1 MGARY
6 FALIS
11 GIIFIAIGIFGFIP
25 GMVATPGTGGPDVV
39 LNAGYGYLLGAFPI
53 NILHNLVHLA
63 VGIWGA
69 ASYPSYMRARTYSR
83 GLAIFYG
90 VLAIMGLLPVLNTTF
105 GLIPIFGNDVW
116 LHALTAL
123 IAAYFGFKTPTSAE
137 LREHERELVTGR
149 SRSRANRL

>member
-11 GIIFIAIGIFGFIP
+11 GIVYIAVGLFGFIP

-39 LNAGYGYLLGAFPI
+39 VNAGYGYLLSTFPV
-53 NILHNLVHLA
+53 NVLHNLVHLA
-63 VGIWGA
+63 IGIWGVV
-69 ASYPSYMRARTYSR
+69 SYRSYVLSRNYSR
-83 GLAIFYG
+83 SLAVLYG
-90 VLAIMGLLPVLNTTF
+90 ILAIMGLLPVLNTTF
-105 GLIPIFGNDVW
+105 GLMPIFGSDVW

-123 IAAYFGFKTPTSAE
+123 IAAFFGFKTPTARE

-149 SRSRANRL
+149 SRHRL

>member
-11 GIIFIAIGIFGFIP
+11 GIVYIAIGLFGFIP

-39 LNAGYGYLLGAFPI
+39 VNAGYGYLLSTFPV
-53 NILHNLVHLA
+53 NVLHNLVHLA
-63 VGIWGA
+63 IGIWGV
-69 ASYPSYMRARTYSR
+69 ASYRSYVLSRNYSR
-83 GLAIFYG
+83 SLAVLYG

-105 GLIPIFGNDVW
+105 GLMPIFGSDVW

-123 IAAYFGFKTPTSAE
+123 IAAFFGFKTPTAQE

-149 SRSRANRL
+149 SRHRL

>member
-1 MGARY
+1 MGTRY

-11 GIIFIAIGIFGFIP
+11 GIIYVLIGIFGFIP

-39 LNAGYGYLLGAFPI
+39 VNAGYGYLLSTFPI
-53 NILHNLVHLA
+53 NILHNLVHLG
-63 VGIWGA
+63 VGIWGL
-69 ASYPSYMRARTYSR
+69 ASYRSYIGARNYAR

-90 VLAIMGLLPVLNTTF
+90 VLAVMGLLPVLNTMF

-123 IAAYFGFKTPTSAE
+123 VAAFFGFKTPTAKDI
-137 LREHERELVTGR
+137 RAHEREMVT
-149 SRSRANRL
+149 SRSRGRL